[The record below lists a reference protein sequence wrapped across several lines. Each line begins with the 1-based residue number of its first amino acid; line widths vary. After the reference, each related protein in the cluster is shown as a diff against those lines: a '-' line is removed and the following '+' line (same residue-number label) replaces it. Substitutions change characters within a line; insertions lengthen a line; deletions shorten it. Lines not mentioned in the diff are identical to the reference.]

1 MLEIFTMDTC
11 PYCRK
16 VVEFMKDR
24 GIDFLQRDV
33 NIAENAQMLMKLGG
47 KAQVPFL
54 LDKDKKISM
63 YESDK
68 IIEYLKKL

>member
-11 PYCRK
+11 PYCGK
-16 VVEFMKDR
+16 VIDFLKNK

-33 NIAENAQMLMKLGG
+33 NIPENAQMLMKFGG

-54 LDKDKKISM
+54 LDKDKKVSM
-63 YESDK
+63 YESDR
-68 IIEYLKKL
+68 IIEYLQKM

>member
-16 VVEFMKDR
+16 VVEFLNSH

-33 NIAENAQMLMKLGG
+33 NVPENAQMLMKLGG

-54 LDKDKKISM
+54 LDKDKRITM

-68 IIEYLKKL
+68 IIEYIKKL

>member
-16 VVEFMKDR
+16 VVDFMKNK

-33 NIAENAQMLMKLGG
+33 NIAENAQMLMKFGG

-54 LDKDKKISM
+54 LDKDKKVSM

-68 IIEYLKKL
+68 IIEYLQKM

>member
-1 MLEIFTMDTC
+1 MIEIFTMDTC

-16 VVEFMKDR
+16 VIDFIKSK

-33 NIAENAQMLMKLGG
+33 NIAENAQLLMKFGG

-54 LDKDKKISM
+54 LDKEKKISM

-68 IIEYLKKL
+68 IIEYLQKM